1 LSVAEVVPATASEPA
16 AKPPWRKLRVLL
28 SAFECAPGVGSET
41 EVGWRW
47 ALEIARLGHEVVVL
61 TWTRD
66 RALIEEARAAGIL
79 PASVRFEHVMPWW
92 LDALARR
99 GLPLQLVHLSW
110 QAVAYLHARKLID
123 RECFDL
129 VHHIT
134 YCVIRQPSFMGR
146 LPLPFVLGPVGG
158 GETAPLAL
166 RRGMGARA
174 WLLDLVRDG
183 LNLIARAD
191 PITRS
196 ALRAARLIYVSSPDT
211 ARLVPDRLQDKVR
224 VRLQVGIDE
233 REILEGARSDAHAD
247 AEVRLLYGGRC
258 LGWKGMHLGLEA
270 LARLRAGGWPAR
282 LTIAGTGPAQP
293 RWQAA
298 ARRLGLEGAI
308 DWLGWVPHERMP
320 EVYRAHDVLLFPS
333 LHDSGGHVVLEA
345 MAHGLPVVCFDLGGP
360 GTAVDASSG
369 RVIATAGRS
378 RPEVVAELADALREL
393 ADPQLRRQLGES
405 ARNRVRRYD
414 WRRQVAA
421 VYAEIE
427 AALSP
432 AGAGS
437 EAVVGGAVATRP

>member
-1 LSVAEVVPATASEPA
+1 LSVADVDPEIPLESRPR
-16 AKPPWRKLRVLL
+16 PPRRKLRVLL

-47 ALEIARLGHEVVVL
+47 ALEIARLGHEVVVV

-66 RALIEEARAAGIL
+66 RAVVNEACAAGIV
-79 PASVRFEHVMPWW
+79 PPWVRFEHVMPRW
-92 LDALARR
+92 LETLARW

-110 QAVAYLHARKLID
+110 QAAAYLHARRLVD
-123 RECFDL
+123 RERFDL

-146 LPLPFVLGPVGG
+146 LPLPFILGPVGG

-183 LNLIARAD
+183 LNLIARID

-224 VRLQVGIDE
+224 VRLQIGIDE
-233 REILEGARSDAHAD
+233 QELLEAAESDPHAD
-247 AEVRLLYGGRC
+247 SELRLLYGGRC

-282 LTIAGTGPAQP
+282 LSIAGTGPAEQ
-293 RWQAA
+293 RWRAI
-298 ARRLGLEGAI
+298 ARRLGIEHAI
-308 DWLGWVPHERMP
+308 DWLSWIPHERMP
-320 EVYRAHDVLLFPS
+320 EIYRAHDVLLFPS

-360 GTAVDASSG
+360 GSIVDASTG
-369 RVIATAGRS
+369 RVIATAARS
-378 RPEVVAELADALREL
+378 RAEVVADLTDALWEL
-393 ADPQLRRQLGES
+393 ADPQLRRQLGET
-405 ARNRVRRYD
+405 ARSRVRRYD
-414 WRRQVAA
+414 WRRQVTAA
-421 VYAEIE
+421 YAEIE
-427 AALSP
+427 AALCS
-432 AGAGS
+432 A
-437 EAVVGGAVATRP
+437 EAVPRAAGRALASRP

>member
-1 LSVAEVVPATASEPA
+1 MLRVVDLDAITGAPDRPMRPSPC
-16 AKPPWRKLRVLL
+16 KLRVLL

-47 ALEIARLGHEVVVL
+47 ALEIAGLGHEVVVL

-66 RALIEEARAAGIL
+66 RAIHERAAAAGMV
-79 PASVRFEHVMPWW
+79 PPSVRFEYVMPRW
-92 LDALARR
+92 LEALRQR

-110 QAVAYLHARKLID
+110 QAAAYRHARLLIG
-123 RECFDL
+123 RERFDL

-158 GETAPLAL
+158 GETAPFAL
-166 RRGMGARA
+166 RRGMGTRG
-174 WLLDLVRDG
+174 WLLDLLRDG

-224 VRLQVGIDE
+224 VQLQIGIE
-233 REILEGARSDAHAD
+233 EQEIEAAALGDLHAEG
-247 AEVRLLYGGRC
+247 ELRLLYVGRC
-258 LGWKGMHLGLEA
+258 LAWKGMHLGLEA
-270 LARLRAGGWPAR
+270 LARLRARGCPAR
-282 LTIAGTGPAQP
+282 LTIAGSG
-293 RWQAA
+293 AA
-298 ARRLGLEGAI
+298 ARRWRVVARRLGVEDAV
-308 DWLGWVPHERMP
+308 DWLSWVPHERMP
-320 EVYRAHDVLLFPS
+320 EVYRANDLLLFPS

-345 MAHGLPVVCFDLGGP
+345 MAYGLPVVCFDLGGP
-360 GTAVDASSG
+360 GSMVDASSG
-369 RVIATAGRS
+369 RVVATARRS
-378 RPEVVAELADALREL
+378 RAEVTGALADALQEL
-393 ADPQLRRQLGES
+393 ADPEIRRQLGQS

-427 AALSP
+427 TAVIDPAASQVYP
-432 AGAGS
+432 
-437 EAVVGGAVATRP
+437 